1 MIDYSLGARLS
12 KPNDKNSEKK
22 VYAYAQARQVIDI
35 MALARHIQVHGSPY
49 TRDIIV
55 GVLTKA
61 VDCIREQLLEGN
73 KVQLGEMGAFYV
85 TLRSTGADSADDF
98 NAGANITGVN
108 VRWERGK
115 SYEEMIAD
123 ASFRYVATREKQAD
137 KPVYI
142 TTERTILLFSNI
154 FSLRQH
160 LQPILR
166 LRSFFQR
173 NTQL

>member
-115 SYEEMIAD
+115 SFEEMIAD
-123 ASFRYVATREKQAD
+123 ASFRYVATREKQAEARKAEKQAID
-137 KPVYI
+137 QEVGNDGTSGSGSGNNGGQADPGDV
-142 TTERTILLFSNI
+142 T
-154 FSLRQH
+154 
-160 LQPILR
+160 P
-166 LRSFFQR
+166 
-173 NTQL
+173 